1 MIFATAVLL
10 LLSDPFAIASAREVP
25 LMPADEAAITQAYE
39 SYSSA
44 FESLE
49 PGVMRQHCDLPLMF
63 VSTRG
68 VRVMSS
74 SDEVDGFF
82 RETMGNLRTRH
93 YARSEVTDL
102 RVKQMSR
109 GIALVIVSRVRYD
122 ADGARLEWVGETFTL
137 RKTARGWKVVVAAVH
152 NPVTGM

>member
-1 MIFATAVLL
+1 MILTTAVLL
-10 LLSDPFAIASAREVP
+10 FLSDPFAIASAREVP
-25 LMPADEAAITQAYE
+25 LMPVEEAAITQAYE
-39 SYSSA
+39 SYSEA

-49 PGVMRQHCDLPLMF
+49 PAAMRPHCDLPLMF

-74 SDEVDGFF
+74 ADTVDEFF
-82 RETMGNLRTRH
+82 RDSMATLRTRH
-93 YARSEVTDL
+93 YARSEVTDF

-122 ADGARLEWVGETFTL
+122 AKGARLEWVGETFTL
-137 RKTARGWKVVVAAVH
+137 RKTTGGWKVVVAAVH